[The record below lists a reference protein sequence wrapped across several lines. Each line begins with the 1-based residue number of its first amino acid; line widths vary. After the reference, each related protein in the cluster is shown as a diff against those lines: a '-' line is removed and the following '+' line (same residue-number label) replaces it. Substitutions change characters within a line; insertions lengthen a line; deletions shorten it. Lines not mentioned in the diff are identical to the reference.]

1 MNQILQPPHWAK
13 PVGYSNGIKARG
25 SLVFTGGIV
34 GWDSQCRFAGA
45 DLTSQVR
52 QALRNIVEVLA
63 EGGAGP
69 QHIVRMTW
77 YVTDKRE
84 YLAQVKQIGA
94 VYREVMGR
102 NFPAMALVQ
111 VAALVEDEAKVEI
124 ETTAVIP
131 DPD

>member
-1 MNQILQPPHWAK
+1 
-13 PVGYSNGIKARG
+13 YSNGIKARG
-25 SLVFTGGIV
+25 SMVFTGGLV
-34 GWDSQCRFAGA
+34 GWDNQCRFVAP
-45 DLTSQVR
+45 DLTGQVR
-52 QALRNIVEVLA
+52 QALHNIIAVLA
-63 EGGAGP
+63 EAGAGP
-69 QHIVRMTW
+69 QHVVRMTW

-84 YLAQVKQIGA
+84 YLAQAKGIGA

-124 ETTAVIP
+124 EATAVIP